1 MPNVSLTQTL
11 PYQIS
16 DELFKYSKFGI
27 FKYFVQGILISFPS
41 FKFGASLGY
50 FCQLPGCSRYKIFY
64 CAIFRDIR
72 DFHWSVTIT
81 YLLLLS
87 LYHYPIKISSRFF
100 VVSFSLI
107 SGSNEVKMPLV
118 RRSVYPTDLCRKQL
132 PENGVN
138 ELEMVTNN
146 TLAGVITQ
154 LSGTCSILSFSIH
167 SNFFY
172 SRFSQKDFKFRI
184 IFSHILDLLESIFQF
199 LNVRLLLSY
208 FLALL
213 E

>member
-1 MPNVSLTQTL
+1 MNFSNIRNFE
-11 PYQIS
+11 Y
-16 DELFKYSKFGI
+16 

-41 FKFGASLGY
+41 FKSGASLGCI
-50 FCQLPGCSRYKIFY
+50 CQISCCSRYRIFH
-64 CAIFRDIR
+64 CAIFRDFR

-81 YLLLLS
+81 NLLLLS
-87 LYHYPIKISSRFF
+87 LYHYPIKISSSFF
-100 VVSFSLI
+100 VVSIGLI

-154 LSGTCSILSFSIH
+154 LSGNGSIS
-167 SNFFY
+167 
-172 SRFSQKDFKFRI
+172 
-184 IFSHILDLLESIFQF
+184 
-199 LNVRLLLSY
+199 
-208 FLALL
+208 
-213 E
+213 